1 MPSVAVGK
9 YQTSLWFRGA
19 FLSHRSMS
27 SRFFSVYVSKILKLD
42 ICHIVCPSLLC
53 VTYYNITTVKSLAQ
67 LSKLHSMF
75 QYYEL
80 LFAFDSRSS
89 NR

>member
-53 VTYYNITTVKSLAQ
+53 VTYYNITTVKSLI
-67 LSKLHSMF
+67 
-75 QYYEL
+75 
-80 LFAFDSRSS
+80 SS
-89 NR
+89 TLQATFYASILRVIIRLRF